1 MNENDAVAQERN
13 HWSLHP
19 EKLLQLKFSVFSFL

>member
-1 MNENDAVAQERN
+1 MDGNNAVAQERN

-19 EKLLQLKFSVFSFL
+19 EKLLQLKFSVFCFL